1 MKRVLNLMWRAAV
14 LAAVLPAVA
23 EEDGGLRESEVVRP
37 SDLQD
42 AVAVQPMDCRAVF
55 PVSQIDDE
63 ALTGFNYS
71 AIGWDL
77 DPAEDPSRA
86 VTITAQAGKLAKGV
100 FTPDGSTAVEVRS
113 GLTGTG
119 TCSWVVSGFTP
130 KVYRLIHAVADA
142 GAVDASAQLVGYLD
156 FSRCSTEPGG
166 VAEGQVAPVLPLSD
180 VVRSNVRVDLQDG
193 EVRTPQKLA
202 WVLPFAY
209 SPTNFI
215 GDIVGTA
222 SRVGIV
228 KLTGDE
234 SVDVSQW
241 TEEVAGTARVL
252 KREDAGEGA
261 VVWHAKK
268 GVWRADF
275 EILGGERPVTQS
287 KILDL
292 RNARGNGMALIFK

>member
-1 MKRVLNLMWRAAV
+1 MKRMLNLMWRTAV
-14 LAAVLPAVA
+14 LATVLPTVA
-23 EEDGGLRESEVVRP
+23 EEDGGLRESEVVKP

-42 AVAVQPMDCRAVF
+42 AVVVQPMDCRAVF
-55 PVSQIDDE
+55 PVSQIDSE

-100 FTPDGSTAVEVRS
+100 FTPDGSAAVEVQS

-119 TCSWVVSGFTP
+119 TCSWVVNGFTP
-130 KVYRLIHAVADA
+130 KVYQLVHAVTGA
-142 GAVDASAQLVGYLD
+142 GGVDTAAQLVGYFD
-156 FSRCSTEPGG
+156 FSRCSSERGG
-166 VAEGQVAPVLPLSD
+166 LAEGQVTPVLPLADGARSD
-180 VVRSNVRVDLQDG
+180 VRVDLQEG

-202 WVLPFAY
+202 WVLPFVY

-215 GDIVGTA
+215 GDVAGTS
-222 SRVGIV
+222 SRVSIV
-228 KLTGDE
+228 KLTGEDP
-234 SVDVSQW
+234 DVTTW
-241 TEEVAGTARVL
+241 TDEVAGTARVL
-252 KREDAGEGA
+252 KREDSGEGA

-275 EILGGERPVTQS
+275 VISGGENPVTQS
-287 KILDL
+287 KIFDL
-292 RNARGNGMALIFK
+292 RNASGTGLVFMLR